1 MKEKIKKIKEMAKN
15 PRKKALLQLG
25 AWILFFFISY
35 IIIILL
41 PHPTPK
47 YSSPSNSNSV
57 DSISQFQ
64 EMENFEYTYTFS
76 YQGKREQIVG
86 TYFDKKYYFT
96 YLGKEYYSALENI
109 YQVNSTNKTFIPVD
123 NFIINL
129 SLKELSIDSLT
140 QFMKDGILIEEKEY
154 KDGKKVSNYEY
165 IKDGKKII
173 MAIVEKDKYI
183 REVSLD
189 LKEYMSNANITY
201 DNFQVELEFNEIN
214 NLSSYSKN
222 YLDYQVVLEGE

>member
-1 MKEKIKKIKEMAKN
+1 MKEKIKRIKEMAKN

-47 YSSPSNSNSV
+47 YESPSSSNSV

-64 EMENFEYTYTFS
+64 EMNNFEYAYTFS
-76 YQGKREQIVG
+76 YQGKQEQIVG
-86 TYFDKKYYFT
+86 TYFDEKYYFT

-109 YQVNSTNKTFIPVD
+109 YQVNSINKTFIPVD

-129 SLKELSIDSLT
+129 SLKELSVDSLT
-140 QFMKDGILIEEKEY
+140 QFMKDGKLLEEKEY

-165 IKDGKKII
+165 IKDEKKII
-173 MAIVEKDKYI
+173 ITAVEKDKYI
-183 REVSLD
+183 RELSLD
-189 LKEYMSNANITY
+189 LKEYMSNETIIY
-201 DNFQVELEFNEIN
+201 DNFQVTLELNEIN
-214 NLSSYSKN
+214 NLSSYNKN
-222 YLDYQVVLEGE
+222 YLDYQVVLGEE

>member
-1 MKEKIKKIKEMAKN
+1 MKEKIKRIKEMTKN

-47 YSSPSNSNSV
+47 YESPSNSNSV

-64 EMENFEYTYTFS
+64 EMNNFEYTYTFS
-76 YQGKREQIVG
+76 YQGKQEQIAG

-96 YLGKEYYSALENI
+96 YLGKEYYSSLGNI
-109 YQVNSTNKTFIPVD
+109 YQVNSINKTFIPVD
-123 NFIINL
+123 DFIINL
-129 SLKELSIDSLT
+129 SLKELSVDSLT
-140 QFMKDGILIEEKEY
+140 QFMKDGKLLEEKEY

-165 IKDGKKII
+165 IKDEKKII
-173 MAIVEKDKYI
+173 ITAVEKDKYI
-183 REVSLD
+183 RELSLD
-189 LKEYMSNANITY
+189 LKEYMSNETIIY
-201 DNFQVELEFNEIN
+201 DNFQVTLELDEIN

-222 YLDYQVVLEGE
+222 YLDYQVVLGEE